1 MIDFPEE
8 IYRNA
13 MEFTAKYTRG
23 SWIKVPFNHFCNDGD
38 GDVMILD
45 ALGCHFS
52 ATPKLLQHGRSTGG
66 VSGLRKNCLGFRA
79 SGLLHWCHAWNSV
92 LKVYESVKD
101 LRLSHSL
108 THFHFSNPKMDC
120 FQNVIDDLS
129 LSVFRRPAFL
139 RIRRCL
145 DKLRTCSTHLGSSQK
160 LESLS
165 ILLFGMRFF
174 SLFSMAIKSGIFE
187 WNSPCGGWWWVIVH
201 SASMYTP
208 ICACARVRSVCV
220 CVCQDFYLH
229 MFTLHTRGIIIYYI
243 YVCVCVCGCVL
254 LFIIYL
260 LLYLFV
266 YLSIYFCVCTHSRPF
281 GSRTFFTHISPSHHH
296 FRLLALLCPQRWT

>member
-8 IYRNA
+8 IYKNA
-13 MEFTAKYTRG
+13 MESTAKYTRG

-45 ALGCHFS
+45 ALDCHFS
-52 ATPKLLQHGRSTGG
+52 ATPELQLQHGRSTGG

-220 CVCQDFYLH
+220 CVCVKISTYTCSL
-229 MFTLHTRGIIIYYI
+229 YI
-243 YVCVCVCGCVL
+243 RVE
-254 LFIIYL
+254 
-260 LLYLFV
+260 
-266 YLSIYFCVCTHSRPF
+266 
-281 GSRTFFTHISPSHHH
+281 
-296 FRLLALLCPQRWT
+296 